1 MNAEKPEVLK
11 LARRIHALPPRIVLG
26 LRWVI
31 RMIER
36 DEIEQAKAL
45 GKFLM
50 RLKAKYR

>member
-1 MNAEKPEVLK
+1 MNTENPEVLE

-26 LRWVI
+26 LRWII

-45 GKFLM
+45 GKLLT